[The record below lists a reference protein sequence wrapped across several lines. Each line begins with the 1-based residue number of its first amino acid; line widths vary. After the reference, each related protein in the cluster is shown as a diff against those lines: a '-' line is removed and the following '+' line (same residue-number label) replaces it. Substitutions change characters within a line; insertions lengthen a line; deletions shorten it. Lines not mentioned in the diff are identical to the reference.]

1 MASNE
6 FQQYFGNFNADQ
18 ATEVADRW
26 FNAPTY
32 VELPKEEN
40 QRFKALTELT
50 GDVKLFVEQ
59 TTNNANELVK
69 AERQFEALDLVDQR
83 LKEAEKVFEGDDL
96 LTARRYTFYRRS
108 YVQEHL
114 ATFGSYSKLPLGD
127 PMRTICF
134 LSAAR
139 DYMLAD
145 LELGCV
151 TDYGLRVSECFGGA
165 RNGNAQMAALDKCFG
180 GLGDVTLVHGKSPD
194 MIIVKDLERRATETV
209 EIGEVPGG
217 GSARIISGEYPDPKL
232 N

>member
-1 MASNE
+1 MANSE
-6 FQQYFGNFNADQ
+6 FEQYFGHFNPEE
-18 ATEVADRW
+18 ATNVADRW
-26 FNAPTY
+26 FNSPTY
-32 VELPKEEN
+32 VQLPQVEH
-40 QRFKALTELT
+40 QRFKALTELA

-69 AERQFEALDLVDQR
+69 AKRQFEALDLVDQR
-83 LKEAEKVFEGDDL
+83 LKEAERVFEGDNL
-96 LTARRYTFYRRS
+96 LTARRYALYRRG

-127 PMRTICF
+127 PMRTVCF

-165 RNGNAQMAALDKCFG
+165 RNGDLQMAALGKCFN
-180 GLGDVTLVHGKSPD
+180 GLDNVTLVHSKSPD
-194 MIIVKDLERRATETV
+194 RVIVKDLERRATEII

-217 GSARIISGEYPDPKL
+217 GSARIIHGEYPDPKL